1 MKKMKDKGGAE
12 GEKTG
17 ASELK
22 PWPSYIQVS
31 RQCCRFVK
39 FLCFYISKYCFTILF
54 TIENNIK
61 LSSV

>member
-1 MKKMKDKGGAE
+1 MKDKGGPE

-39 FLCFYISKYCFTILF
+39 FVCFLYFKIGTALQFCL
-54 TIENNIK
+54 
-61 LSSV
+61 L